1 MDRFRENR
9 KTVIVSAVAAL
20 VVIAAVGYVFSLN
33 GNSFNFSDTE
43 IRIVVSGS
51 MDGEPRDQYEIE
63 TIPTGSAVFISEVP
77 DSENEK
83 KEFYSHLQ
91 VGDVLTFNY
100 MNPVSKENMVVTH
113 RIIDIKESNGIYTY
127 TLAGDSIRDDPTN
140 SSTQIVTSD
149 SGDVI
154 GKVTGVSHILGIIIT
169 FLSTWYGKVIVIII
183 PCVLLIIS
191 ESRNIYNILK
201 GNRESS
207 EFSELSESQ
216 ESDDSTESTESSDAG
231 SESEF
236 KSESESQS
244 NNEQEVIQ

>member
-1 MDRFRENR
+1 MDWFRENR

-77 DSENEK
+77 DSDNDK

-113 RIIDIKESNGIYTY
+113 RIIDIKESSGVYTY

-154 GKVTGVSHILGIIIT
+154 GKVTGVSHTLGIIIT

-191 ESRNIYNILK
+191 ESKNIYNILK
-201 GNRESS
+201 GNKESA

-236 KSESESQS
+236 QS
-244 NNEQEVIQ
+244 NNKQEVIQ